1 MKWVG
6 FILRYLCGTVLLYAA
21 VSKLFDSVAGETG
34 LDRFSGL
41 IASHGLIANDWAP
54 TVAIGV
60 LVVEIIVGVAL
71 LLPKP
76 PKGAGWA
83 GVGLLTAFSI
93 YLALVYRHQGNVDC
107 GCLGRVTSGDL
118 GNAIWRNL
126 ALTIGAGLWI
136 FVPESSKPARVS
148 SILSPV

>member
-1 MKWVG
+1 MKWIG
-6 FILRYLCGTVLLYAA
+6 FILRYGCGSVLLYAA

-34 LDRFSGL
+34 LDRF
-41 IASHGLIANDWAP
+41 IAIIGSHGLVPKAWAS

-60 LVVEIIVGVAL
+60 LAVEIVVGVLL

-76 PKGAGWA
+76 PKAAGWA
-83 GVGLLTAFSI
+83 GVGLLTSFSI

-126 ALTIGAGLWI
+126 ALTLAAGFWVFL
-136 FVPESSKPARVS
+136 PAKTRSSRLTPRVTTA
-148 SILSPV
+148 